1 MAQVTDWLW
10 LQVDWVTSWLRS
22 QVGQVTGGPGLQ
34 VGLGLGLGLVSP
46 MGQTLHSRSYDLPVF
61 SPPCLAR

>member
-10 LQVDWVTSWLRS
+10 SQVDWVTGWLRS

-34 VGLGLGLGLVSP
+34 VGLGLGLGLVIL
-46 MGQTLHSRSYDLPVF
+46 MGQTLHSRSDDLPVL